1 MWMCYKEEEKQIKVK
16 LELFELL
23 FYLHFILLHKKPNSF
38 WVITGQQSQNTSK
51 DSERPQTLKYR
62 VVSPVFEQPT
72 VEYDPV

>member
-1 MWMCYKEEEKQIKVK
+1 MWMCYKEKEKQIKVK

-38 WVITGQQSQNTSK
+38 WVRTGQQSQQ
-51 DSERPQTLKYR
+51 PQTLKYR